1 MVAAAASFPTS
12 VWERLWRLLRA
23 DTVIVESRVGE
34 PWGTR
39 LWLALAT
46 VVIVTTCL
54 ASYGIDRWPMADDE
68 VPSLVELG
76 LLHNGADRYFSVPPS
91 QIPKLPKATIVW
103 NTFQRMALRLLPPGE
118 VSYRIPGVVCGVL
131 TSALAF
137 LTAARW
143 RGLWFA
149 TALAIMLNGSHTFI
163 YLVQLNRF
171 YGLPIL
177 LLTLSLIVICIPAGA
192 IIMIPLTALLAA
204 LTVLSHNV
212 TVVVFGLAFIAAV
225 MMYMLG
231 RAVLH
236 LVLRSGVAALVGAL
250 VYFFYLV
257 PLVRGWTS
265 TGNPTPVLT
274 SFAAHAGIPSLALAF
289 VGCWISLAR
298 PDQGKFMLWW
308 ALIFIG
314 SFFAFLLTPITWSPR
329 YFLFFMPAMWIVA
342 AHAMEFIACR
352 IGFGSMGRVW
362 YACAAA
368 LLLPN
373 LASHFVDGS
382 RHDYRTAAA
391 VVIDND
397 LQHRLILSDDAETI
411 SYYLPADLIQHLEV
425 RTRMPVLPPDE
436 VYLVCR
442 SNAWMPLCEPPGRR
456 AHLLAEIY
464 RRRFDEFSHILRV
477 YRIDA
482 MDHGGDKS
490 QP

>member
-1 MVAAAASFPTS
+1 MVVAPASSRTS
-12 VWERLWRLLRA
+12 LWERVWHFLRA
-23 DTVIVESRVGE
+23 DSVIVECRAGE
-34 PWGTR
+34 PWGSR
-39 LWLALAT
+39 LWLALAG
-46 VVIVTTCL
+46 VVIVTTL
-54 ASYGIDRWPMADDE
+54 LTSYGIDRWPMADDE

-76 LLHNGADRYFSVPPS
+76 LLHNGADRFFSVPPS

-103 NTFQRMALRLLPPGE
+103 NTFQRTAIRLLPAGE

-131 TSALAF
+131 ASALAF
-137 LTAARW
+137 LAAARW

-177 LLTLSLIVICIPAGA
+177 LLTASTIVICVPGGGITA
-192 IIMIPLTALLAA
+192 ILATALLAV

-212 TVVVFGLAFIAAV
+212 TVAVFGLMFVAAAI
-225 MMYMLG
+225 MYALH
-231 RAVLH
+231 RAPLH
-236 LVLRSGVAALVGAL
+236 MVLRSGTATLLGIL
-250 VYFFYLV
+250 IYFFYLL

-265 TGNPTPVLT
+265 TGNPTPVLI

-289 VGCWISLAR
+289 VGCWIALAR
-298 PDQGKFMLWW
+298 PDQGSFMLWW

-314 SFFAFLLTPITWSPR
+314 SFFTFLLTPITWNPR

-342 AHAMEFIACR
+342 AHAMEFIAR
-352 IGFGSMGRVW
+352 RVGFGSMGTAW
-362 YACAAA
+362 YACFAV

-373 LASHFVDGS
+373 LASHFIDGS

-391 VVIDND
+391 VLMDQD
-397 LQHRLILSDDAETI
+397 LQDRQILSDDAETI
-411 SYYLPADLIQHLEV
+411 SYYLPPDLVKRLEV
-425 RTRMPVLPPDE
+425 RTRVTTLPPDE

-442 SNAWMPLCEPPGRR
+442 SNAWMPLCEVPGRR
-456 AHLLAEIY
+456 AHLLAEISH
-464 RRRFDEFSHILRV
+464 RRLDEFSHILRV

-482 MDHGGDKS
+482 VARAGG
-490 QP
+490 